1 MSAVPADLDTGVG
14 PPTAVPLRH
23 FLAGLGFLL
32 AGAVLGVLVA
42 ADAAGGGFAPLA
54 HVHLLLVGWVCLTV
68 LGAMTQFVP
77 VWSGVRLHSRRLADL
92 QLGLVAAG
100 LAGFVVALLAGATDW
115 LPVFG
120 LAMLAGFWTF
130 AYNLGRTLSRA
141 RPLDVTERHFAFAL
155 ASFVALTPLG
165 LTLAADYAG
174 PSWAWLSLPVGYSRV
189 LAAHATLGVFGVV
202 LATVVGALY
211 QLATMFT
218 ATDLDA
224 LDRRI
229 RVIEERAYPAGV
241 VLLVGGRLVGSAPL
255 ARVGGLLLAGSLLG
269 VAVVLA
275 RRIAATRVERGPMLR
290 RYAVVAVALAGWSV
304 VAGLAWLADPLAPDT
319 TLGPRWSIHLLAL
332 GVVGFVLLGTLYHVV
347 PFLVWVERYS
357 DRIGLESVPTVDE
370 LYDGRAAA
378 VDLAATL
385 VGSALVVLAEALS
398 LPTLVTVAGGALV
411 ALGLLV
417 FCANL
422 VLVVH
427 RHAGRLRDLLRPT
440 VG

>member
-1 MSAVPADLDTGVG
+1 MSAVPAHLDTGVG

-23 FLAGLGFLL
+23 FLAGFGFLL
-32 AGAVLGVLVA
+32 AGGSLGLLVA
-42 ADAAGGGFAPLA
+42 ADAAGGGFAALA
-54 HVHLLLVGWVCLTV
+54 HVHLLLVGWVCLTI

-77 VWSGVRLHSRRLADL
+77 VWSGVRLHSRRLADF

-100 LAGFVVALLAGATDW
+100 LAGFVAALLAGATTW

-120 LAMLAGFWTF
+120 LAMLAGFWAF

-155 ASFVALTPLG
+155 VSLVALTPLG
-165 LTLAADYAG
+165 VTLAADYAG
-174 PSWAWLSLPVGYSRV
+174 PSWEWLSLPFGHASVV
-189 LAAHATLGVFGVV
+189 AAHATLGVFGVV

-224 LDRRI
+224 LDRRV
-229 RVIEERAYPAGV
+229 RYVEERTYPVGV
-241 VLLVGGRLVGSAPL
+241 VLLAGGRLVGSVPL
-255 ARVGGLLLAGSLLG
+255 ARVGGLLVAGALLG
-269 VAVVLA
+269 FAVVLA
-275 RRIAATRVERGPMLR
+275 RRLAATRAEWGPMLR
-290 RYAVVAVALAGWSV
+290 RYAVVAVALVGWSV
-304 VAGLAWLADPLAPDT
+304 AAGAAWLADPLAPDA
-319 TLGPRWSIHLLAL
+319 TLGPRWSIHLLVL

-357 DRIGLESVPTVDE
+357 DRIGLEAVPTVDE
-370 LYDGRAAA
+370 LYDDRAAA

-385 VGSALVVLAEALS
+385 VGSSLVVLAEALS
-398 LPTLVTVAGGALV
+398 LPGLVTVAGGALV
-411 ALGLLV
+411 TLGLLV

-440 VG
+440 VA

>member
-1 MSAVPADLDTGVG
+1 M
-14 PPTAVPLRH
+14 
-23 FLAGLGFLL
+23 
-32 AGAVLGVLVA
+32 
-42 ADAAGGGFAPLA
+42 
-54 HVHLLLVGWVCLTV
+54 
-68 LGAMTQFVP
+68 GAMEQFVP

-100 LAGFVVALLAGATDW
+100 LAGFVAALLAGSMTW
-115 LPVFG
+115 LPAFG

-130 AYNLGRTLSRA
+130 AYNLGRTLART

-155 ASFVALTPLG
+155 ASLVVLTALG
-165 LTLAADYAG
+165 LTLAVDYAG
-174 PSWAWLSLPVGYSRV
+174 GPWAWLSLPVGHSRV

-224 LDRRI
+224 FDRRV
-229 RVIEERAYPAGV
+229 RAVEERAYPVGV
-241 VLLVGGRLVGSAPL
+241 ALLVAGRLGGSAAI
-255 ARVGGLLLAGSLLG
+255 ARIGGLLLAGSLLG
-269 VAVVLA
+269 FAVVLA
-275 RRIAATRVERGPMLR
+275 RRVAATRADRTPMLR

-304 VAGLAWLADPLAPDT
+304 AAGLAWLVDPLAPDA

-357 DRIGLESVPTVDE
+357 DRIGLEAVPTVDD

-378 VDLAATL
+378 VDLGATL
-385 VGSALVVLAEALS
+385 AGSALVFLAEALS
-398 LPTLVTVAGGALV
+398 LPTLVTVAGGTLV
-411 ALGLLV
+411 AFGLLV
-417 FCANL
+417 FCINL
-422 VLVVH
+422 VLVVY

-440 VG
+440 VA

>member
-23 FLAGLGFLL
+23 FLVGFGFLL
-32 AGAVLGVLVA
+32 AGAVLGVLA
-42 ADAAGGGFAPLA
+42 AANAVGGGFVALA
-54 HVHLLLVGWVCLTV
+54 HAHLLLVGWVCLAI

-92 QLGLVAAG
+92 QIVLLTAG
-100 LAGFVVALLAGATDW
+100 LAGFVAALLAGATAP
-115 LPVFG
+115 LPAFG
-120 LAMLAGFWTF
+120 LAMVAGFWTF
-130 AYNLGRTLSRA
+130 AYNLGRTLRRA

-155 ASFVALTPLG
+155 ASLVVLTGLG

-174 PSWAWLSLPVGYSRV
+174 GSWAWLSLPVGHSRT

-218 ATDLDA
+218 GTDLDA
-224 LDRRI
+224 FDRRV
-229 RVIEERAYPAGV
+229 RSVEERAYPAGV
-241 VLLVGGRLVGSAPL
+241 VALAGGRLVGSAPL

-269 VAVVLA
+269 FAVVLA
-275 RRIAATRVERGPMLR
+275 RRLVAARVEWGPMLR

-304 VAGLAWLADPLAPDT
+304 AAGLAWLADPLAPDA
-319 TLGPRWSIHLLAL
+319 TLGPSWTLHLLAL
-332 GVVGFVLLGTLYHVV
+332 GVVGFVLLGTLYHVI

-357 DRIGLESVPTVDE
+357 DRIGLEAVPTVDE
-370 LYDGRAAA
+370 LYDDRAAA
-378 VDLAATL
+378 VDLVATL
-385 VGSALVVLAEALS
+385 VGSALVVLAEALPI
-398 LPTLVTVAGGALV
+398 PTLVTLAGGALV
-411 ALGLLV
+411 AFGLLV
-417 FCANL
+417 ACGNL
-422 VLVVH
+422 VLVVG

-440 VG
+440 AA